1 MAKKFKDKTIKEQK
15 SEINSDVRKLIGLH
29 CDDLKVLLL
38 SKNAMYGNSALFP
51 EAVFSKGNAV
61 EGLCARIDD
70 KLMRIKNGGLT
81 DATEDTISDLAGYL
95 ILLQIAKNVSP
106 K

>member
-1 MAKKFKDKTIKEQK
+1 MAKKTIKEQRAD
-15 SEINSDVRKLIGLH
+15 INSDVRKLIGIY
-29 CDDLKVLLL
+29 CDDLKALLL
-38 SKNAMYGNSALFP
+38 SKNTLYGNSALFP
-51 EAVFSKGNAV
+51 EPVFSTGTAV

-70 KLMRIKNGGLT
+70 KLMRIKNGGLN
-81 DATEDTISDLAGYL
+81 DATEDTVSDLAGYL